1 MPYVNIPD
9 SNLAGGIANIVGKM
23 TGNLSNK
30 IATASASMAAEL
42 REGALTRVRTSSLR
56 NKHQKLS
63 NNVTKINRRISK
75 FNKIAKALKA
85 VIGGL
90 SAALAIVLAIP
101 IPQAFPHVYVGPPGL
116 PVNIST
122 KYADILHKL
131 KELIKQLK
139 DNIAAIL
146 LITQIPNFLLA
157 FLTRQ
162 LQRMDNALMA
172 MEVRIALEEEV
183 LAGRL
188 NKQELQ
194 DLGLLDEDGVYI
206 FSRLGPIFV
215 GDADKDTSKACN
227 LTTFNKVELPP
238 FGRPGKYDGI
248 IEKYNFVPAEVSAK
262 IPFNEKAQLVKLNG
276 LSLKWS
282 ERNLRWACYSENDA
296 LKDLDS
302 KLLEIDRSNI
312 PDDIKDRIKAIL
324 DRLKNLDKEE
334 EVNPNKFLHRGP
346 DGTLYRLYII
356 PDENSPAIAPRSY
369 AIAKDPS
376 GVTVLKGPK
385 SFSSDVDVLLEE
397 IKFRIDNQLP

>member
-1 MPYVNIPD
+1 
-9 SNLAGGIANIVGKM
+9 M
-23 TGNLSNK
+23 TGNLSDR
-30 IATASASMAAEL
+30 ISTAAAGMAGKL
-42 REGALTRVRTSSLR
+42 REGNLSRPATRRLR

-63 NNVTKINRRISK
+63 SNVTKINRRVKK
-75 FNKIAKALKA
+75 FNRMARALKG
-85 VIGGL
+85 VITGL
-90 SAALAIVLAIP
+90 QVALKIVLSIP

-139 DNIAAIL
+139 DNIVAIA
-146 LITQIPNFLLA
+146 LITEIPNFILT

-194 DLGLLDEDGVYI
+194 DLGLLDDDGIYI

-215 GDADKDTSKACN
+215 GDDDKDTSKACN
-227 LTTFNKVELPP
+227 LTTFNKFELPP

-248 IEKYNFVPAEVSAK
+248 IEKYNFVPAEISPKV
-262 IPFNEKAQLVKLNG
+262 PFNEKAQLVKLNG

-282 ERNLRWACYSENDA
+282 ERSLRWACYGENEA
-296 LKDLDS
+296 LKELDS
-302 KLLEIDRSNI
+302 KILAINNSNI

-324 DRLKNLDKEE
+324 DRLKDLDKQQEE
-334 EVNPNKFLHRGP
+334 SPNKFLHRGP

-356 PDENSPAIAPRSY
+356 PDENSPSIAPRSY

-385 SFSSDVDVLLEE
+385 SFSSDIDVLIDE

>member
-1 MPYVNIPD
+1 MPYVNIPE
-9 SNLAGGIANIVGKM
+9 SNLAGGIATIVGKM
-23 TGNLSNK
+23 TGNLSDR
-30 IATASASMAAEL
+30 ISTAAAGMAFKL
-42 REGALTRVRTSSLR
+42 REGNLSRPTTRRLR

-63 NNVTKINRRISK
+63 SNVTKINRRVKK
-75 FNKIAKALKA
+75 FNRMARALKG
-85 VIGGL
+85 VITGL
-90 SAALAIVLAIP
+90 QVALKIVLSIP

-139 DNIAAIL
+139 DNIVAIA
-146 LITQIPNFLLA
+146 LITEIPNFILA

-194 DLGLLDEDGVYI
+194 DLGLLDDDGIYI

-215 GDADKDTSKACN
+215 GDDDKDTSKACN
-227 LTTFNKVELPP
+227 LTTFNKFELPP

-248 IEKYNFVPAEVSAK
+248 IEKYNFVPAEISPKV
-262 IPFNEKAQLVKLNG
+262 PFNEKAQLVKLNG

-282 ERNLRWACYSENDA
+282 ERSLRWACYGENEA
-296 LKDLDS
+296 LKELDS
-302 KLLEIDRSNI
+302 KILAINNSNI

-324 DRLKNLDKEE
+324 DRLKDLDKQQEE
-334 EVNPNKFLHRGP
+334 NP
-346 DGTLYRLYII
+346 DQ
-356 PDENSPAIAPRSY
+356 S
-369 AIAKDPS
+369 
-376 GVTVLKGPK
+376 
-385 SFSSDVDVLLEE
+385 
-397 IKFRIDNQLP
+397 Q

>member
-1 MPYVNIPD
+1 MPYVNIPE
-9 SNLAGGIANIVGKM
+9 SNLAGGIATIVGKM
-23 TGNLSNK
+23 TGNLSDR
-30 IATASASMAAEL
+30 ISTAAAGMASKL
-42 REGALTRVRTSSLR
+42 REGNLSRPLTARLR

-63 NNVTKINRRISK
+63 NNVTKINRRVKK
-75 FNKIAKALKA
+75 FNKMAKALKG
-85 VIGGL
+85 VITGL
-90 SAALAIVLAIP
+90 QVALKIVLSIP

-139 DNIAAIL
+139 DNIVAIT
-146 LITQIPNFLLA
+146 LITEIPNFLLA

-194 DLGLLDEDGVYI
+194 DLGLLDEDGIYI

-215 GDADKDTSKACN
+215 GDDDKDTSKACN
-227 LTTFNKVELPP
+227 LTTFNKFELPP

-248 IEKYNFVPAEVSAK
+248 IEKYEFVPAEVSAK
-262 IPFNEKAQLVKLNG
+262 VPFNEKAQLVKLNG

-282 ERNLRWACYSENDA
+282 EASLRWACYGENEA
-296 LKDLDS
+296 LKELDD
-302 KLLEIDRSNI
+302 KLLAINNSNI

-324 DRLKNLDKEE
+324 DRLRDLDKQQEE
-334 EVNPNKFLHRGP
+334 NPSKFLHRGP
-346 DGTLYRLYII
+346 NGTLYRLYII
-356 PDENSPAIAPRSY
+356 PDENSPSIAPRSY

-385 SFSSDVDVLLEE
+385 SFSSDVDVLLDE